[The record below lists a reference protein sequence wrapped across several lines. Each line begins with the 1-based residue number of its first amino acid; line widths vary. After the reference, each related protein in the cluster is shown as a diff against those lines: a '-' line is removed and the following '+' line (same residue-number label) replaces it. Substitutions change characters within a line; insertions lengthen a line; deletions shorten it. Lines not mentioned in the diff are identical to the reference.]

1 MSFADPWVLLLLLL
15 LPVLGWRLAR
25 PGKAGSAVVAYP
37 DLRLTAVRRRSVRPW
52 LARQLPW
59 VRLPAL
65 ALLIV
70 ACARPQA
77 PAGVREIGGA
87 GIDIML
93 VLDISGSMQAEDFK
107 PKNRFT
113 VAREVLREFVSKAGA
128 NRLGLVVFSA
138 KAFTQCP
145 LAADHQIVSQLL
157 ERVQMGMLKEDGTA
171 IGMAIAT
178 AAHRLAASQ
187 ARSKVIILLTDG
199 VNNRGEVDPPTAAE
213 AAAALG
219 VKIYTIGVGKEGGA
233 PVPVPGSAF
242 GPRYLTDPRSGRVLM
257 TKLDEPMLKKIA
269 QVTGGKYFRATDAEA
284 LRQIYDQIDKME
296 KSEFTAKRERRF
308 TELFGRYAR
317 WGLGLLLLQAV
328 LGATWLRKAP

>member
-1 MSFADPWVLLLLLL
+1 MTFADPWVLLLLLL
-15 LPVLGWRLAR
+15 LPVIGWRLTR
-25 PGKAGSAVVAYP
+25 PGKAGSAVATYP
-37 DLRLTAVRRRSVRPW
+37 DLRLTAARRRSARPW

-70 ACARPQA
+70 AFARPQIS
-77 PAGVREIGGA
+77 AGVREIGGA

-93 VLDISGSMQAEDFK
+93 VLDISGSMQAEDFR

-113 VAREVLREFVSKAGA
+113 VAREVLREFIGNAGA
-128 NRLGLVVFSA
+128 NRLGLVVFSG
-138 KAFTQCP
+138 KAFTQSP

-157 ERVQMGMLKEDGTA
+157 EGVRLGMLADDGTA

-178 AAHRLAASQ
+178 AAHRLQASQ

-199 VNNRGEVDPPTAAE
+199 VNNRGEIDPPTAAE

-219 VKIYTIGVGKEGGA
+219 IKIYTIGVGKEGGA
-233 PVPVPGSAF
+233 PVPMPNAVL

-257 TKLDEPMLKKIA
+257 TKLDEPMLKKMA
-269 QVTGGKYFRATDAEA
+269 QITGGKYFRATDAEA

-296 KSEFTAKRERRF
+296 KSEFTAKRERRY
-308 TELFGRYAR
+308 TELFGKYAQ
-317 WGLGLLLLQAV
+317 WGLGLLLLQAL

>member
-1 MSFADPWVLLLLLL
+1 MRQRSPRAW
-15 LPVLGWRLAR
+15 
-25 PGKAGSAVVAYP
+25 
-37 DLRLTAVRRRSVRPW
+37 LT
-52 LARQLPW
+52 RQLPW

-65 ALLIV
+65 ALLII
-70 ACARPQA
+70 ACARPQI

-93 VLDISGSMQAEDFK
+93 VLDISGSMQAEDFR

-113 VAREVLREFVSKAGA
+113 VAREVLREFISNAGA
-128 NRLGLVVFSA
+128 NRLGLVVFA
-138 KAFTQCP
+138 GKAFTQSP

-157 ERVQMGMLKEDGTA
+157 ERVQLGMLEDGTA

-178 AAHRLAASQ
+178 AAHRLQASQ
-187 ARSKVIILLTDG
+187 ARSKIIILLTDG
-199 VNNRGEVDPPTAAE
+199 VNNRGEIDPPTAAE

-219 VKIYTIGVGKEGGA
+219 IKIYAIGVGKEGGA
-233 PVPVPGSAF
+233 PVPDPNALLGS
-242 GPRYLTDPRSGRVLM
+242 RYLVDRRGRVLM

-269 QVTGGKYFRATDAEA
+269 QLTNGKYFRATDAQA
-284 LRQIYDQIDKME
+284 LRQIYEQIDKME

-308 TELFGRYAR
+308 TELFTRYAA
-317 WGLGLLLLQAV
+317 WGLGLLALQAL

>member
-15 LPVLGWRLAR
+15 IPIIGWRLAR
-25 PGKAGSAVVAYP
+25 PGKAGSAVATYP
-37 DLRLTAVRRRSVRPW
+37 DLRLLAVRQRSPRPW

-65 ALLIV
+65 FLLIV
-70 ACARPQA
+70 ACARPQI

-113 VAREVLREFVSKAGA
+113 VAREVLREFISNAGA
-128 NRLGLVVFSA
+128 NRLGLVVFSG
-138 KAFTQCP
+138 KAFTQSP

-157 ERVQMGMLKEDGTA
+157 ERVHLGMLEDGTA

-178 AAHRLAASQ
+178 AAHRLQASQ

-199 VNNRGEVDPPTAAE
+199 VNNRGEIDPPTAAE

-219 VKIYTIGVGKEGGA
+219 IKIYTIGVGKEGGA
-233 PVPVPGSAF
+233 PVPMPGSVF
-242 GPRYLTDPRSGRVLM
+242 GPRYLTDPRTGRMMM

-269 QVTGGKYFRATDAEA
+269 QLTNGKYFRATDAQA

-296 KSEFTAKRERRF
+296 KSEYTAKRERRF
-308 TELFGRYAR
+308 TELFTKYAA
-317 WGLGLLLLQAV
+317 WGLGLLLLQTL

>member
-1 MSFADPWVLLLLLL
+1 MTFADPWLLLLLLL
-15 LPVLGWRLAR
+15 LPVIGWRLAR
-25 PGKAGSAVVAYP
+25 PGKTGSAVSTYP
-37 DLRLTAVRRRSVRPW
+37 DLRLTMARRRSARPW
-52 LARQLPW
+52 LAQQLPW

-113 VAREVLREFVSKAGA
+113 VAREVLREFISNAGA
-128 NRLGLVVFSA
+128 NRLGLVVFSG
-138 KAFTQCP
+138 KAFTQSP

-157 ERVQMGMLKEDGTA
+157 DRVHIGMLEDGTA

-178 AAHRLAASQ
+178 AAHRLEASK

-219 VKIYTIGVGKEGGA
+219 IKIYAIGVGKEGGA
-233 PVPVPGSAF
+233 PVPVPGALF
-242 GPRYLTDPRSGRVLM
+242 GPRYLTDPKTGRVLM

-269 QVTGGKYFRATDAEA
+269 QITGGKYFRATDAQA
-284 LRQIYDQIDKME
+284 LRQIYEQIDKME
-296 KSEFTAKRERRF
+296 KSEFTAKRERRY
-308 TELFGRYAR
+308 TELFGQYAA
-317 WGLGLLLLQAV
+317 WGLGLLVLQTL